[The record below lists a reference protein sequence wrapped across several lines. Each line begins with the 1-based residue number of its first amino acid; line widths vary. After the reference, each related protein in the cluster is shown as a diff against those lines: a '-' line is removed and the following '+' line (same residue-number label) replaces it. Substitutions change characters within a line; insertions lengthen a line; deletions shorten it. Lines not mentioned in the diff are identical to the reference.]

1 MKGREKELKSESES
15 EREKLMTLGQGDYR
29 GKTQVHNNRRSGG
42 RRGMQM

>member
-15 EREKLMTLGQGDYR
+15 EKLMTLGQGDYR